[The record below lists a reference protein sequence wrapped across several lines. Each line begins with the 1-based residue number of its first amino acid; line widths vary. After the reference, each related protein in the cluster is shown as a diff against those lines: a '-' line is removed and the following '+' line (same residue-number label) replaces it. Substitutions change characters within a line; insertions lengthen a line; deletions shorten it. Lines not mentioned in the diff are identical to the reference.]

1 MNKSRDFE
9 IRFLSFQELKA
20 KSMQFEESSIG
31 TPYQSYNWLNSWM
44 EHVGS
49 KQDVMPLIV
58 EGYVNGKTVFILPLM
73 LQQYFG
79 ITVCKWLGGKEQ
91 NINAGLFDQEF
102 ISQNS
107 DFIQN
112 VFDEIRKYN
121 SNISIFYLDKLPSSL
136 NETKNPML
144 ALCRPREHS
153 NKLFTNVMGDD
164 YKFWERGQR
173 SKNSRNRMNRQWNK
187 LEAKYSV
194 VSVGLAENNS
204 QISKMLNH
212 FLLQRDEGYKK
223 RGVPNPFSD
232 NNIISFLQTAAENN
246 ENSTNGLQIHTLN
259 SNGIIHAVHLGFFE
273 NSQYSGF
280 ANSFNLDSEKFSPG
294 NLLQR
299 EILKIAHGYGIRKID
314 FGLGDTP
321 YKYSWTNPVTLY
333 DIVLPVKPAGFVA
346 KILILNFLHLKLI
359 LKKIFKTKL
368 FGGISR
374 LAYKYLNR

>member
-20 KSMQFEESSIG
+20 KWMEFEESSIG

-49 KQDVMPLIV
+49 KQDVVPLLV
-58 EGYVNGKTVFILPLM
+58 EGHIKGKTVFILPLM

-79 ITVCKWLGGKEQ
+79 LTVCKWLGGKEQ
-91 NINAGLFDQEF
+91 NINTGLFDQEF

-107 DFIQN
+107 GFIQN
-112 VFDEIRKYN
+112 VFDEITKYN
-121 SNISIFYLDKLPSSL
+121 SNISIFYLDKLPSCLSGV
-136 NETKNPML
+136 KNPML
-144 ALCRPREHS
+144 ALYKPREHS
-153 NKLFTNVMGDD
+153 NKLFTNIMGDD
-164 YKFWERGQR
+164 YKLWECSQR
-173 SKNSRNRMNRQWNK
+173 SRYSRSRMNRQWNK
-187 LEAKYSV
+187 IVVNYGELSV
-194 VSVGLAENNS
+194 EPIRDKH
-204 QISKMLNH
+204 QIRNILNI
-212 FLLQRDEGYKK
+212 FLKQRDEGLKTRK
-223 RGVPNPFSD
+223 VPNPFSD

-299 EILKIAHGYGIRKID
+299 EILKIAHEYGIRKID

-346 KILILNFLHLKLI
+346 KILILNFLYIKLT

-368 FGGISR
+368 FSLISR